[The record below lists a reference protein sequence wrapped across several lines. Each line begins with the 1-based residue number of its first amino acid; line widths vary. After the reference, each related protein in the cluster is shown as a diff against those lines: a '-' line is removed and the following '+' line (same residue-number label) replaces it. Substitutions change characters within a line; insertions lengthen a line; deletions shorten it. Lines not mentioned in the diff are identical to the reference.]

1 MTLPPLDSRRACD
14 LVARL
19 SGRQVLVVGD
29 VMVDGFIVDHAA
41 DVVVSKFGPA
51 TLTAE
56 ELLAALA

>member
-1 MTLPPLDSRRACD
+1 MTLPPLDSRRGRD

-29 VMVDGFIVDHAA
+29 ILVDRFIVDHAA
-41 DVVVSKFGPA
+41 GVVVSKFGPA

-56 ELLAALA
+56 ELLAALT